1 LRDNNRGL
9 VYLDKQNYERAI
21 ADFDAALLLN
31 PKMAKALYARGV
43 ARIRSGDVL
52 HGNADIAAARSIEP
66 HLPRIDPPPWSA
78 R

>member
-1 LRDNNRGL
+1 
-9 VYLDKQNYERAI
+9 
-21 ADFDAALLLN
+21 
-31 PKMAKALYARGV
+31 V
-43 ARIRSGDVL
+43 ARIRSGDIL